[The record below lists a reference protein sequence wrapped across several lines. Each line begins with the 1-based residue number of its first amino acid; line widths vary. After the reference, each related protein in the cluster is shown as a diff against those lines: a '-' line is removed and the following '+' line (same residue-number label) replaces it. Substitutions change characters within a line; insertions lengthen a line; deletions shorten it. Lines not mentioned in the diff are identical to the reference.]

1 MEDRSM
7 PLYTKYEGIR
17 YDDPALQAELQ
28 RLIEAVAAAER
39 ARAPIQQQQREA
51 EARREAGDISERE
64 FRQADDK
71 FIAANNSIAAAMK
84 QVDEFLGRYK
94 NYRVVS

>member
-1 MEDRSM
+1 M

-39 ARAPIQQQQREA
+39 ARAPVQQQHREA
-51 EARREAGDISERE
+51 EEQREVGDISERQ
-64 FRQADDK
+64 FRQVDDR
-71 FIAANNSIAAAMK
+71 FIAANNNIAAAMK
-84 QVDEFLGRYK
+84 KVDEFLGRYK
-94 NYRVVS
+94 SYRVIDQ